1 MAYYLSISAIVLLA
15 VFELLVPADA
25 ISARLVSAHAAQRR
39 TGRRAA
45 AQQRARRL
53 AGVLRSG
60 TEQLKRALWDELSVE
75 PGQPLT
81 YLLAAQ
87 ARDRLAQ
94 EADYLAAEDEYA
106 SALLH
111 DFARSAFIPALA
123 AQLELPQQSAPPA
136 AYMAP
141 ATVPRSPL
149 AAAPELRTVESSETV
164 VQEDAHGNLLRT
176 SRHCRGRHCL
186 TETEEIPLDEEE
198 YEAPVIAEMDPH
210 AEVDGEDYEEPV
222 ITERV
227 PDAER
232 VEEDYEEPVITE
244 RDPDSERAEETGNA
258 SEGSLSPLGGG
269 ESLLSLEDGG
279 ALDGALEE
287 VGREAEEPE
296 EADGFDEEEW
306 DQESLVAPKELPP
319 VDTMVESVAN
329 ALGSAVRVAAR
340 NMAKDL
346 KETMQDSGLPPF
358 SVIMNGLMNSTV
370 ARGIMNIAKDVTA
383 SNAAGAEL
391 NAALNGEGLAK
402 FVQDFLAGID
412 AHSTTFGN
420 LADAESTFTVTFVE
434 DGRKVRR
441 TRHCRQG
448 QCTASTEPVAE
459 ESEVARAAET
469 TEE

>member
-210 AEVDGEDYEEPV
+210 AEVDG
-222 ITERV
+222 
-227 PDAER
+227 
-232 VEEDYEEPVITE
+232 EDYEEPVITE